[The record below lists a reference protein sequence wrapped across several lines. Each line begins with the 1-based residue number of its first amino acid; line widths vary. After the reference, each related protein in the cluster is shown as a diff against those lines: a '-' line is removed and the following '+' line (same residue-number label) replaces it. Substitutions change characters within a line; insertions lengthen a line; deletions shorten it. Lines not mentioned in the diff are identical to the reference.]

1 MTPAYLAAESL
12 PLTDA
17 LAQFGA
23 AGLMGALWVWER
35 LHSRLREQQLSQAHD
50 RLTAQRESLDALCEL
65 VRESTRA
72 TERCAG
78 AIAALEAALRRIN
91 QPLAEA
97 SKYDPAHAG

>member
-1 MTPAYLAAESL
+1 MTPALITADAL
-12 PLTDA
+12 PFTEA

-23 AGLMGALWVWER
+23 AGLMGFLWVWER

-78 AIAALEAALRRIN
+78 AIAALATALRQRDEPHLD
-91 QPLAEA
+91 PL
-97 SKYDPAHAG
+97 KYDAARAD